1 MLMKTKHL
9 VYASFIF
16 VAIVSFSCSNNTID
30 ADAKRIGDLICKAMQ
45 LMKKVPSGDESV
57 LAESQKLSQ
66 EAEALK
72 NELEAKYTSDSDK
85 TKLAEAIAKAM
96 SDCK

>member
-1 MLMKTKHL
+1 
-9 VYASFIF
+9 
-16 VAIVSFSCSNNTID
+16 
-30 ADAKRIGDLICKAMQ
+30 
-45 LMKKVPSGDESV
+45 MKKVPSGDESV

-85 TKLAEAIAKAM
+85 TKLAEAIAKAI